1 MGDKMLEQVI
11 ILTQKYH
18 FFRPMYYASP
28 IENSFYLGR
37 ALADLTDRHYALFAN
52 NQHPMQL
59 EVYNDYNMYLRN
71 LHSESNQGMKAQLDA
86 RVIELQAEK
95 SKYLNTDEGE
105 SLSMDDFQDIY
116 IQAKGEQRERY
127 NFSLNTRTKN
137 GDIADYLETRRPFGA
152 NE

>member
-1 MGDKMLEQVI
+1 
-11 ILTQKYH
+11 
-18 FFRPMYYASP
+18 
-28 IENSFYLGR
+28 
-37 ALADLTDRHYALFAN
+37 
-52 NQHPMQL
+52 MQL

-152 NE
+152 NEWTNAA